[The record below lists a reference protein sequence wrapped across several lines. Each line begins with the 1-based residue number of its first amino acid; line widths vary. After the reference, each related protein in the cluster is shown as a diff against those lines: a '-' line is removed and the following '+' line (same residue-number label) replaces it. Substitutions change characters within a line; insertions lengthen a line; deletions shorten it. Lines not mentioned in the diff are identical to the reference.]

1 MSTNTAY
8 VSELTNYSPGAF
20 RAHWHPLRDAS
31 PDELYRDGA
40 PEKAFSSQPMSIPL
54 FDEAELEQAYQYAE
68 SQDEENRQRLEKI
81 LSRLEGDNRFRS
93 LAPAVHPKK
102 VLALKQSFP
111 NFSEVLDEVATH
123 LTLSRVAGDNQASL
137 SIPPILLVGPPGVG
151 KTFFARKLCETLDAF
166 FHETS
171 LSSNSAG
178 FILSGLDMGWSSG
191 KPGLVFRTLLECQD
205 ANPFILLDEIDKAR
219 SGITSDPLG
228 ALYGLLEP
236 HMAKH
241 FRDEAVTLP
250 MDASHILWVATAN
263 DANNIPEPLKSRMT
277 VFEIPLP
284 SEEQTASIAR
294 CIWKTLR
301 ETSSWG
307 PYLNAKLTDAV
318 IDRLCHESPR
328 SMTKLL
334 TGAAGRAIMD
344 KRVTL
349 KSQDVR
355 GSNGASTTA
364 KVSPRIGRSQ
374 SRRGMAGSQNL
385 MTSVGS
391 AQDCG

>member
-1 MSTNTAY
+1 MSTTLANAPKATIY
-8 VSELTNYSPGAF
+8 PPGAF
-20 RAHWHPLRDAS
+20 MACWHPIPGAS

-40 PEKAFSSQPMSIPL
+40 PEKALPSQPMPISL

-68 SQDEENRQRLEKI
+68 SQDEENRQRLERI
-81 LSRLEGDNRFRS
+81 LSRLDGDNCFRA

-111 NFSEVLDEVATH
+111 NFAEVLDEVATH
-123 LTLSRVAGDNQASL
+123 LTLSRVVGDDQASL

-151 KTFFARKLCETLDAF
+151 KTFFARKLCEILGIP

-178 FILSGLDMGWSSG
+178 FILSGLDMGWKNG
-191 KPGLVFRTLLECQD
+191 KPGLVFRTLLESPV
-205 ANPFILLDEIDKAR
+205 ANPFILLDEIDKAQ
-219 SGITSDPLG
+219 SGISSSDPLG
-228 ALYGLLEP
+228 PLYGLLEP
-236 HMAKH
+236 HMAKR

-250 MDASHILWVATAN
+250 MDASHIFWMATAN
-263 DANNIPEPLKSRMT
+263 NVTDIPEPLMSRMT

-284 SEEQTASIAR
+284 NAEQTAGIAR
-294 CIWKTLR
+294 GIWINLR
-301 ETSSWG
+301 DTCAWG

-318 IDRLCHESPR
+318 IDRLRGESPR

-334 TGAAGRAIMD
+334 IGAAGRAVMD

-349 KSQDVR
+349 KLEDVR
-355 GSNGASTTA
+355 GRNGASTTA
-364 KVSPRIGRSQ
+364 KVSSLAHRSQ
-374 SRRGMAGSQNL
+374 DRQGVVEPQSLAATFSR
-385 MTSVGS
+385 V
-391 AQDCG
+391 

>member
-8 VSELTNYSPGAF
+8 VSELAHYSPGAF
-20 RAHWHPLRDAS
+20 RTNWHPMPGVSVDE
-31 PDELYRDGA
+31 PDRDGE
-40 PEKAFSSQPMSIPL
+40 PEKALQSQPDFIPL
-54 FDEAELEQAYQYAE
+54 FNPEDMESARRYAE
-68 SQDEENRQRLEKI
+68 SLNQAECLRLESF
-81 LSRLEGDNRFRS
+81 LSKLEGENRFRW
-93 LAPAVHPKK
+93 LAPAIPPNRVLEMKK
-102 VLALKQSFP
+102 DFP
-111 NFSEVLDEVATH
+111 NFSDVLDEVATH
-123 LTLSRVAGDNQASL
+123 LALSRLSGEDQATL

-151 KTFFARKLCETLDAF
+151 KTYFARKLCATLGAF

-263 DANNIPEPLKSRMT
+263 DAANIPEPLMSRMT

-294 CIWKTLR
+294 CIWKNLR
-301 ETSSWG
+301 ETSAWG
-307 PYLNAKLTDAV
+307 PYLNAKLADAV
-318 IDRLCHESPR
+318 IDRLRGESPR
-328 SMTKLL
+328 SMSKLL
-334 TGAAGRAIMD
+334 TGAAGRAVIN

-349 KSQDVR
+349 KPEDVR
-355 GSNGASTTA
+355 GKNE
-364 KVSPRIGRSQ
+364 
-374 SRRGMAGSQNL
+374 
-385 MTSVGS
+385 
-391 AQDCG
+391 